1 MKPLTGEYHLL
12 AVKTWT
18 FSNAVGFEFRMEN
31 TFFPPI
37 EME

>member
-1 MKPLTGEYHLL
+1 MKPLTGEYQLL
-12 AVKTWT
+12 DVKTCT
-18 FSNAVGFEFRMEN
+18 FSNAEGFEFLMEN